1 MGELLIF
8 NLFISIPVRHKEDV
22 MMKLLIILLLVSGY
36 TFADYKKVKDI
47 KGIKIPKGISVR
59 YDMLDNQYCISM
71 NNSSPLEIRIK
82 NTGKGFYP
90 VVDIKYGDRSW
101 LCVENSTIYIENQD
115 ILKFSYNWE
124 NRQTHVGDGGYIIEY
139 IYSLDRKLFK
149 FLSDNISEKSKLSV
163 RFTGSSSSSSS
174 SYRTHKLSKGDV
186 KQLYSM
192 LQLYKEL
199 TK

>member
-47 KGIKIPKGISVR
+47 KSIKIPKGISAR
-59 YDMLDNQYCISM
+59 YDTLDNQYCISM
-71 NNSSPLEIRIK
+71 NNFSPLEIRIK

-101 LCVENSTIYIENQD
+101 LWVENSIIYIENENQD

-124 NRQTHVGDGGYIIEY
+124 NRQTHVGDVGYITEY

-149 FLSDNISEKSKLSV
+149 FFSDNISEKSKLSV
-163 RFTGSSSSSSS
+163 RFTGSS